1 MGKTNPTFIITIHFP
16 HSHSI
21 SELLPIHGF
30 SFQSVFLLK
39 FGLVKNARIVVWSL
53 GFRIW
58 EGPTK
63 PRLGE
68 EAKTKKASA

>member
-1 MGKTNPTFIITIHFP
+1 MDKTNPTFIITISFP
-16 HSHSI
+16 HSHSHSI

-58 EGPTK
+58 EGPT
-63 PRLGE
+63 
-68 EAKTKKASA
+68 